1 MIEYELDPITWFS
14 ERELKYTPRHFVI
27 SSTALTQESK
37 DWILKNLRG
46 RFSCVHWVNENQPNM
61 LFDSLYGRPAFEDPR
76 EATIY
81 ELTWS

>member
-1 MIEYELDPITWFS
+1 VTEYELDPITWFS

-27 SSTALTQESK
+27 SNTSLTAESK

-46 RFSCVHWVNENQPNM
+46 RFSCVHWVNENQPNI
-61 LFDSLYGRPAFEDPR
+61 LFDSLHGRPAFEDPR
-76 EATIY
+76 EATLY